1 MRATHVIAS
10 LAFLYAITASPIVD
24 TDIVPENTN
33 FAVEDELI
41 EALNNDLSD
50 AKKTIAKMT
59 ASGKS
64 EEDCRKLVTETRKEV
79 TDNVDY
85 CTKTTEALPKGE
97 SCAASG
103 QANVKLAT
111 EAKTKADKHVVYT
124 KTVVTKTEKTEVHF
138 GSRTFSS
145 LTEGHC
151 STFFSS
157 TSYTTAKMNHKA
169 AVTAYTKAV
178 GSATQASKSL
188 KLAIEAAAKEKK
200 ECECKVKSDHESTFA
215 KHSASNAANQK
226 AWIFA
231 CKVQCVLDRKS
242 SCKCSA
248 APMCKRPKVAPAV
261 MEASCEKTKEEP
273 APAPPAD
280 PCKKWKE
287 ERKANKEI
295 AAHLKAEVG
304 FGANVVALNSNG
316 KKTLDGVAK
325 TLKKYPWMSFHIQGH
340 SSAPKGKFCTQL
352 VQGRAESTK
361 KYLTSQ
367 GVKNKMT
374 VDNGTCAVK
383 KAITIGAQ
391 DSIQNAAGAGS
402 PPKGCTA

>member
-178 GSATQASKSL
+178 GSAKEASKSL

-200 ECECKVKSDHESTFA
+200 ECECKVKADHESTFT

-226 AWIFA
+226 AWTFS
-231 CKVQCVLDRKS
+231 CKVECVLDHKTT
-242 SCKCSA
+242 CKCSA
-248 APMCKRPKVAPAV
+248 APMCKRPKLAPAV
-261 MEASCEKTKEEP
+261 MEASCEETKK
-273 APAPPAD
+273 APAD

-287 ERKANKEI
+287 ERKANLEI
-295 AAHLKAEVG
+295 AAQLKAEVG
-304 FGANVVALNSNG
+304 FKPNVVTLNSSG
-316 KKTLDGVAK
+316 KHTLSGVAK

-340 SSAPKGKFCTQL
+340 SSAPEGAPCHKL
-352 VQGRAESTK
+352 VTGRAESTK
-361 KYLTSQ
+361 EYLASQ

-374 VDNGTCAVK
+374 VTKGTCAIK
-383 KAITIGAQ
+383 KAISIGAQ
-391 DSIQNAAGAGS
+391 DSLSNTGGAGA
-402 PPKGCTA
+402 PPAGCKL

>member
-1 MRATHVIAS
+1 MGPQLGSKMRCAILVISLSIIYAS
-10 LAFLYAITASPIVD
+10 ASPIADSV
-24 TDIVPENTN
+24 VPE
-33 FAVEDELI
+33 DSLY
-41 EALNNDLSD
+41 ALDDDLSE
-50 AKKTIAKMT
+50 AQQTIDDMT

-64 EEDCRKLVTETRKEV
+64 DKDCRKLVTETREEV
-79 TDNVDY
+79 TTNVDF
-85 CTKTTEALPKGE
+85 CEKTLNALPKGGSCPARGQE
-97 SCAASG
+97 S
-103 QANVKLAT
+103 VKIAT
-111 EAKTKADKHVVYT
+111 EAKTKADKHVVYCET
-124 KTVVTKTEKTEVHF
+124 QVTKAAQTEVDF
-138 GSRTFSS
+138 GSASFSS
-145 LTEGHC
+145 LTEGKC
-151 STFFSS
+151 SSFYSS
-157 TSYTTAKMNHKA
+157 TSYTTAKSSHTA
-169 AVTAYTKAV
+169 AVTAHIQAV
-178 GSATQASKSL
+178 GAAEEASKSL

-231 CKVQCVLDRKS
+231 CKVQCVLDGKS

-391 DSIQNAAGAGS
+391 DSVANTGGESKPPAGC
-402 PPKGCTA
+402 KI